1 MRRISTWLL
10 FGAVAALCVAAAV
23 DALRGE
29 PDPDEAAAEAQPRA
43 AAPSADPGERTLG
56 EARADLRAAGVPA
69 GVLTYAD
76 AQCRLH
82 TVTLPDLGPHP
93 GAEGLACQFR
103 SSVGNEFAFG
113 GSPPAPYGGLTS
125 RCRRG
130 WLELRMPN
138 GALHARARG
147 CDIAW
152 RPDGT
157 PTFLRNGAVR
167 QFIPCSEAEAGTYP
181 IRCSQTMLARADL
194 TRELRRVGWTD
205 FDFRVEELHW
215 LDDSRFA
222 AIVQARS
229 VGGGADLLAIFE
241 KRRLVADPASAY
253 NDLSGIRPSPSGSLV
268 SARILNPGGI
278 VTVDRDGKS
287 VRLAMRH
294 GDAVAWSPDE
304 EWLAEATA
312 DGIYIFRAGELSP
325 QFVHIPIVAR
335 DLVWR

>member
-10 FGAVAALCVAAAV
+10 FGAVVALGVAAAV

-29 PDPDEAAAEAQPRA
+29 PDRDEAAAEAQPRA
-43 AAPSADPGERTLG
+43 AAPPADPGEPTLR

-82 TVTLPDLGPHP
+82 TVTLPDLAPRP

-103 SSVGNEFAFG
+103 
-113 GSPPAPYGGLTS
+113 PPAPYGGLTS

-138 GALHARARG
+138 GTLHARARG
-147 CDIAW
+147 CDLAW

-167 QFIPCSEAEAGTYP
+167 QFIPCAGAEAGTYP

-194 TRELRRVGWTD
+194 TREFRRVGWTD

-222 AIVQARS
+222 AIVQARAA
-229 VGGGADLLAIFE
+229 GGGADLLAIFE

-253 NDLSGIRPSPSGSLV
+253 NDLSGIRPSPTGSLV

-287 VRLAMRH
+287 VRLALRH

>member
-10 FGAVAALCVAAAV
+10 FGAVVALGVAAAV

-29 PDPDEAAAEAQPRA
+29 PDHDEAAAEAEPRA
-43 AAPSADPGERTLG
+43 AAPPADPGERTLV

-113 GSPPAPYGGLTS
+113 GSPPAPSGGLTS

-130 WLELRMPN
+130 WLELRMAN
-138 GALHARARG
+138 GALYARARG
-147 CDIAW
+147 CDLAW

-194 TRELRRVGWTD
+194 TREFRRVGWTD

-253 NDLSGIRPSPSGSLV
+253 NDLSGIRPSPTGSLV

-287 VRLAMRH
+287 VRLALRH

-312 DGIYIFRAGELSP
+312 DGIYLFRAGELSP

>member
-10 FGAVAALCVAAAV
+10 FGAVVALGVAAAV

-29 PDPDEAAAEAQPRA
+29 PDHDEAAAEAEPRA
-43 AAPSADPGERTLG
+43 AAPPADPGERTLV

-113 GSPPAPYGGLTS
+113 GSPPAPSGGLTS

-130 WLELRMPN
+130 WLELRMAN
-138 GALHARARG
+138 GALYARARG

-194 TRELRRVGWTD
+194 TREFRRVGWTD

-253 NDLSGIRPSPSGSLV
+253 NDLSGIRPSPTGSLV

-287 VRLAMRH
+287 VRLALRH
-294 GDAVAWSPDE
+294 GNAVAWSPDE

-312 DGIYIFRAGELSP
+312 DGIYLFRAGELSP

>member
-1 MRRISTWLL
+1 VRRISTWLL
-10 FGAVAALCVAAAV
+10 FGAVVALGVAAAV

-43 AAPSADPGERTLG
+43 AAPPADPGERTLA

-103 SSVGNEFAFG
+103 
-113 GSPPAPYGGLTS
+113 PPAPSGGLTS

-147 CDIAW
+147 CDLAW

-167 QFIPCSEAEAGTYP
+167 QFAPCSGAERGTYP
-181 IRCSQTMLARADL
+181 IRCSQTVLARADL
-194 TRELRRVGWTD
+194 IREFRRVGWTD

-229 VGGGADLLAIFE
+229 VSGGADLLAIFE
-241 KRRLVADPASAY
+241 KRRLVADPASVY
-253 NDLSGIRPSPSGSLV
+253 NDLSGIRLSPSGSLV

-278 VTVDRDGKS
+278 VTVDRDGRS
-287 VRLAMRH
+287 VRLALRH

>member
-10 FGAVAALCVAAAV
+10 FGAVVALGVAAAV

-29 PDPDEAAAEAQPRA
+29 PDHDEAAAEAEPRA
-43 AAPSADPGERTLG
+43 AAPPADPGERTLV

-113 GSPPAPYGGLTS
+113 GSPPAPSGGLTS

-130 WLELRMPN
+130 WLELRMAN
-138 GALHARARG
+138 GALYARARG
-147 CDIAW
+147 CDLAW

-157 PTFLRNGAVR
+157 PTFLRNGAVL

-194 TRELRRVGWTD
+194 TREFRRVGWTD

-253 NDLSGIRPSPSGSLV
+253 NDLSGIRPSPTGSLV

-287 VRLAMRH
+287 VRLALRH
-294 GDAVAWSPDE
+294 GNAVAWSPDE

-312 DGIYIFRAGELSP
+312 DGIYLFRAGELSP